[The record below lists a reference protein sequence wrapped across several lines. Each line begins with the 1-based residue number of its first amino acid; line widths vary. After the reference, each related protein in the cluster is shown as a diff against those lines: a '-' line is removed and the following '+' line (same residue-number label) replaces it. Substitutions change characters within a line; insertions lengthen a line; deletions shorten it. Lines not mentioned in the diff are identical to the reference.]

1 MSKRLCVRI
10 PPYTGWMEASRK
22 HHKNSMNLYNKIVC
36 PIKNDPQQGISY
48 LETEREGVRD
58 REGWEGVRKRESGQ
72 SRSAG
77 THI

>member
-1 MSKRLCVRI
+1 
-10 PPYTGWMEASRK
+10 
-22 HHKNSMNLYNKIVC
+22 MNLYNKRVC
-36 PIKNDPQQGISY
+36 PIKNDLHQGISY